1 MSQLKDLQTQLARG
15 SISRREF
22 LARAAA
28 IGAIG
33 GVAPT
38 LLGESAEAATPKKG
52 GRLRIGIADAYTSD
66 SLDPAESV
74 SMMQAAIEHGQIG
87 NNLVE
92 IDADGETQPELAE
105 SFESTPDA
113 AKWTFKLRKGIEFH
127 NGKTM
132 EAEDVVYS
140 INHHRGPDSKS
151 GAKGVMGGIQDIKA
165 DGKHTVIFE
174 LSGGSADFPYIMSD
188 FHLHIVPAGTKG
200 AAAFNKGIATGPYIL
215 QSFEPGVR
223 SFSTR
228 NPNYWKAGRAHFD
241 EVETIGIADGN
252 SRTNA
257 LKTAAI
263 DLMNRCEQKTVYL
276 LKQTPGIQVVQT
288 DGTQHYSIPMHTQL
302 APFDNNDV
310 RLALKYAI
318 DREAVL
324 KTILRGIGYLGN
336 DFPIG
341 KANRYR
347 ATEEEIPQRQYDPD
361 KAQFHLKKAG
371 LSTLDVTLQA
381 ADAAF
386 TGAVDTGVLYTEHA
400 AKAGIN
406 ITVDRVPEDG
416 YWNEIWLKSP
426 FCFCFWFGRPTEDMM
441 FSTTYAADAAWN
453 DAHWQHERF
462 NKLLVEARG
471 LLDKAKRR
479 EIYVEM
485 QRIVR
490 DEGGT
495 IIPVFASD
503 LMAAT
508 DKLKHGKVA
517 ANIQMDGLRV
527 AERWW
532 YDA

>member
-1 MSQLKDLQTQLARG
+1 MSNIKELEKQLAQG

-22 LARAAA
+22 LHRAAA
-28 IGAIG
+28 IGVVS
-33 GVAPT
+33 GVPA
-38 LLGESAEAATPKKG
+38 LLSESAQAMTPKKG
-52 GRLRIGIADAYTSD
+52 GRLRIGITDASTSD
-66 SLDPAESV
+66 SMVPEESTT
-74 SMMQAAIEHGQIG
+74 MMTAAVQNGQIG

-92 IDADGETQPELAE
+92 VDADGVPQPELAE

-113 AKWTFKLRKGIEFH
+113 SKWVFKLRKGIEFH
-127 NGKTM
+127 NGKSLD
-132 EAEDVVYS
+132 AEDVVYS
-140 INHHRGPDSKS
+140 INHHRGPDTKS
-151 GAKGVMGGIQDIKA
+151 GAKGVMGGIVDVKT

-174 LSGGSADFPYIMSD
+174 LSGGSADFPFIMSD
-188 FHLHIVPAGTKG
+188 FHLHIFPAGTMG
-200 AAAFNKGIATGPYIL
+200 AAEFNKGVGTGPYIL
-215 QSFEPGVR
+215 QDWDPGVR
-223 SFSTR
+223 TFSTR
-228 NPNYWKAGRAHFD
+228 NPNYWKAGRGHFD
-241 EVETIGIADGN
+241 EVETISIADNN
-252 SRTNA
+252 SRTQA
-257 LKTAAI
+257 LQTGAV
-263 DLMNRCEQKTVYL
+263 DLINRCEQKTVRML
-276 LKQTPGIQVVQT
+276 RAAPGIEVVQT

-318 DREAVL
+318 DREALL
-324 KTILRGIGYLGN
+324 KTILRDIGYLGN

-347 ATEEEIPQRQYDPD
+347 ATEEEIPQREYDPD
-361 KAQFHLKKAG
+361 KAKFHLKKAG
-371 LSTLDVTLQA
+371 MSSLDVSLQA

-386 TGAVDTGVLYTEHA
+386 PGAIDTGVLFAEHA

-406 ITVDRVPEDG
+406 ISVDRVPDDG
-416 YWNEIWLKSP
+416 YWSDVWLKSP
-426 FCFCFWFGRPTEDMM
+426 FCFCYWFGRPTEDMM
-441 FSTTYAADAAWN
+441 FSTSYAAEAAWN

-471 LLDKAKRR
+471 MLDVVKRR

-490 DEGGT
+490 NEGGT

-508 DKLKHGKVA
+508 DKLKHGKVGS
-517 ANIQMDGLRV
+517 NVQMDGLRV

-532 YDA
+532 FDA

>member
-1 MSQLKDLQTQLARG
+1 MSNMKELERQLAQG

-22 LARAAA
+22 LHRAAA
-28 IGAIG
+28 IGVVG
-33 GVAPT
+33 GVPA
-38 LLGESAEAATPKKG
+38 LLTESAQAMTPKKG
-52 GRLRIGIADAYTSD
+52 GRLRMGLADASTSD
-66 SLDPAESV
+66 SLVPEESNT
-74 SMMQAAIEHGQIG
+74 MMTAAVEHGQIG

-92 IDADGETQPELAE
+92 VDADGVPQPELAE

-113 AKWTFKLRKGIEFH
+113 AKWVFKLRKGIEFH
-127 NGKTM
+127 NGKSL
-132 EAEDVVYS
+132 ESEDVVYS
-140 INHHRGPDSKS
+140 INHHRGADTKS
-151 GAKGVMGGIQDIKA
+151 GAKGVMGGIVDIKT

-174 LSGGSADFPYIMSD
+174 MSGGSADFPFIMTD
-188 FHLHIVPAGTKG
+188 FHLHIFPAGTMG
-200 AAAFNKGIATGPYIL
+200 AAEFNKGIATGPYML
-215 QSFEPGVR
+215 QDWDPGVR
-223 SFSTR
+223 CFTKR
-228 NPNYWKAGRAHFD
+228 NPNYWKEGRAHFD
-241 EVETIGIADGN
+241 EVETLVITDNN

-257 LKTAAI
+257 LRTGAI
-263 DLMNRCEQKTVYL
+263 DLMNRCEQKTVHML
-276 LKQTPGIQVVQT
+276 RQTEGIEVVQT

-318 DREAVL
+318 DREALL
-324 KTILRGIGYLGN
+324 KIILRDIGYLGN

-347 ATEEEIPQRQYDPD
+347 ATEEEIPQREYDPD
-361 KAQFHLKKAG
+361 KAKFHLKKAG
-371 LSTLDVTLQA
+371 MSTLDITLQA

-386 TGAVDTGVLYTEHA
+386 SGAIDTGVLFAEHA

-406 ITVDRVPEDG
+406 INVDRVPDDG
-416 YWNEIWLKSP
+416 YWSDVWLNSP
-426 FCFCFWFGRPTEDMM
+426 FCFCYWLGRPTEDMM
-441 FSTTYAADAAWN
+441 FSTAYAADAAWN

-471 LLDKAKRR
+471 MLDVVKRR

-490 DEGGT
+490 NEGGT

-517 ANIQMDGLRV
+517 SNTQMDGLRV

-532 YDA
+532 FDA

>member
-1 MSQLKDLQTQLARG
+1 MSDFSDLEKQLSRG
-15 SISRREF
+15 TISRREF

-28 IGAIG
+28 IGVVG
-33 GVAPT
+33 GVAPS

-52 GRLRIGIADAYTSD
+52 GRLRIGITDANTSD
-66 SLDPAESV
+66 SLVPEESV
-74 SMMQAAIEHGQIG
+74 SMMQAAVEHGQIG

-92 IDADGETQPELAE
+92 IDADGVPQPELAE
-105 SFESTPDA
+105 SFEASPGA
-113 AKWTFKLRKGIEFH
+113 AKWVFKLRKGIEFH
-127 NGKTM
+127 NGKSL
-132 EAEDVVYS
+132 EAADVVYS
-140 INHHRGPDSKS
+140 INHHRGPDTKS
-151 GAKGVMGGIQDIKA
+151 GAKGVMGGIANVKA
-165 DGKHTVIFE
+165 DGKHTVVFE
-174 LSGGSADFPYIMSD
+174 LSGGSADFPFIVSD
-188 FHLHIVPAGTKG
+188 FHLHIFPEGTKG
-200 AAAFNKGIATGPYIL
+200 TEEFNKGVGTGPYML
-215 QSFEPGVR
+215 QEFEPGVR
-223 SFSTR
+223 CFTKR
-228 NPNYWKAGRAHFD
+228 NPNYWKSGRAHFD
-241 EVETIGIADGN
+241 EVETIGIADSN
-252 SRTNA
+252 SRTQA
-257 LKTAAI
+257 LQTGAI
-263 DLMNRCEQKTVYL
+263 DLMNRCEQKTVRML
-276 LKQTPGIQVVQT
+276 RQAPGIEVVQT

-318 DREAVL
+318 DREALL
-324 KTILRGIGYLGN
+324 KIILRDIGYLGN

-361 KAQFHLKKAG
+361 KAKFHLKKAG
-371 LSTLDVTLQA
+371 FDSLDITLQA

-386 TGAVDTGVLYTEHA
+386 SGAVDTGVLYADHA

-406 ITVDRVPEDG
+406 IKVDRVPDDG
-416 YWNEIWLKSP
+416 YWNDIWLKSP

-462 NKLLVEARG
+462 NKLLVEARAM
-471 LLDKAKRR
+471 LDKVKRR

-495 IIPVFASD
+495 VIPVFASD

-517 ANIQMDGLRV
+517 SNIQMDGLRV

-532 YDA
+532 YDS